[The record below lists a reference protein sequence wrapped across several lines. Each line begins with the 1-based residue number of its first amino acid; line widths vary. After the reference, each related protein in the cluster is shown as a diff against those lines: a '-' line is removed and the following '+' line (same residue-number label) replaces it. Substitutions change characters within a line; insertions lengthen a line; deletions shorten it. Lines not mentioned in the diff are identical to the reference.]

1 MPTRAEQKNATR
13 NAILQAAL
21 RLSAERG
28 FSSLSLRGI
37 AAEAGIAPTSFY
49 RHFENIDD
57 LGLAVVDEVGLS
69 LRHLVR
75 EARRRIIDGKR
86 TSVTRASI
94 ETFMEFAETDATLF
108 RLLLGEGAGSTAPFR
123 RAIAKEIAR
132 FTDDLSDD
140 LAAAAEATGKPLGN
154 VDLAAEAMV
163 TIAFNLGAAA
173 IDLPADERRAVVDRI
188 ITEVRMV
195 MRGAQ
200 AEGARVTRRGLGKT
214 SSAAET
220 RFDL

>member
-1 MPTRAEQKNATR
+1 MPTRAEKKNATR

-37 AAEAGIAPTSFY
+37 AAEAGLAPNSFY
-49 RHFENIDD
+49 RHFKNIDD

-69 LRHLVR
+69 LRQLVR
-75 EARRRIIDGKR
+75 EARRRVIDRKA

-94 ETFMEFAETDATLF
+94 DTFMEFAETHATLF

-123 RAIAKEIAR
+123 RAIAKEIGR

-140 LAAAAEATGKPLGN
+140 LTAAADATGRPLAN
-154 VDLAAEAMV
+154 VGLAAEAMV

-173 IDLPADERRAVVDRI
+173 IDLPADARRAVVERI
-188 ITEVRMV
+188 IIEVRMV

-200 AEGARVTRRGLGKT
+200 VE
-214 SSAAET
+214 AAAG
-220 RFDL
+220 